1 MHLRPSTL
9 PPIRLPALPRTKTVV
24 DVFADFLCYLFHC
37 AKRYITGF
45 YPNGGALWTG
55 LEDDMEFVLTHPN
68 GWEGEQQH
76 KMRLAAIK
84 AGLIPN
90 TTAGRRRLQFV
101 TEGEASLHFCIM
113 NGLATDHLRVRG
125 LFQMKFGN

>member
-1 MHLRPSTL
+1 
-9 PPIRLPALPRTKTVV
+9 VV

-125 LFQMKFGN
+125 IFQMKFGN